1 MPSRRPQ
8 PNHIG
13 LILGSCLILI
23 SIGLFQFGDSLVN
36 HLSPE
41 SFTPKGREFHS
52 AIEQD
57 RAIDQHVR
65 ETTLFNEL
73 HAHKNQLESAAR
85 IRETQGLVKKEQ
97 EVSQTLPLDTPE
109 TRAANERST
118 TEVPKTR
125 ELPSPR
131 DIIYNELADQ
141 QFMRKLQEE
150 RKADFLR
157 RYVESARRKGYKVEL
172 NEDGSVRSVTPIRKA
187 GVDPANDPASF
198 DAIY

>member
-23 SIGLFQFGDSLVN
+23 SVGLFQFGDSLANRVSQKD
-36 HLSPE
+36 L
-41 SFTPKGREFHS
+41 TPHGREFHS
-52 AIEQD
+52 AIDQD
-57 RAIDQHVR
+57 QAIDKHVQ
-65 ETTLFNEL
+65 ESNFYNEL
-73 HAHKNQLESAAR
+73 HAHKNQLEIAAR
-85 IRETQGLVKKEQ
+85 MRETQGLVKKDQ
-97 EVSQTLPLDTPE
+97 APGQPLPLDTAE
-109 TRAANERST
+109 TRAANERSA
-118 TEVPKTR
+118 TEAPRAR

-157 RYVESARRKGYKVEL
+157 RYIESARRKGYKVEL
-172 NEDGSVRSVTPIRKA
+172 NDDGTVRSVTPIRKA
-187 GVDPANDPASF
+187 GIDPANDPASF
-198 DAIY
+198 DAVY